1 MYFEEI
7 KEIGRDRFD
16 VPIAHQIWDMKYRF
30 RRGGINLDD
39 TVDDTWQRV
48 AKAIAQPEGVE
59 SALFWESQFL
69 GILDDFQFLPAG
81 RILAGAGT
89 GRKVTL
95 INTFVMQ
102 TIPDSIEGIC
112 DTLKNAA
119 LTMKMGGGLGYDF
132 STIRPKGT
140 LVAGL
145 DCPAA
150 GPLSAMDICDAMC
163 RMLVEGS
170 GRGAMMGTLRCD
182 HPDIEAFIDAKTDR
196 TRLRNFNLSVL
207 VTDAFMAALEADS
220 DWPLIWQGETVRVVR
235 AKALWRQIME
245 RTYASAEPG
254 VLFIDRMNA
263 RNPMVWT
270 ETLCTT
276 NSCAEQPLPP
286 NGSCPLGSINLAQLV
301 TDPFTSMAR
310 LDLDR
315 LRQIVPVAVRFM
327 DNVIDVSGYP
337 IEAQRVEALAKRRI
351 GLGVTGVAD
360 ALAMI
365 GLVYGEPEAAAALE
379 TWVSEIQRCA
389 LEASTALA
397 REKGPFPAFEAEP
410 YLATEAMAWIDD
422 GLRSDIA
429 THGLR
434 NAVLTTI
441 APTGTTSMFAN
452 NVSSGIEPIFA
463 ASYFRRV
470 TQPDGSH
477 TTEEVVDYA
486 VSLWRQ
492 LKGQCTPLPPAF
504 VTAMD
509 LDPEAHIRMQ
519 AAAQRHIDS
528 AISKTVNCPEDISF
542 EDFENVYLSAYRTG
556 CKGCTTYRPNDVT
569 GSVLNT

>member
-1 MYFEEI
+1 MYFASIEEI
-7 KEIGRDRFD
+7 AKTKFD
-16 VPIAHQIWDMKYRF
+16 AAIAHQIWDMKYRL
-30 RRGGINLDD
+30 RRKGITYDQ
-39 TVDDTWQRV
+39 TVEDTWRRV
-48 AKAIAQPEGVE
+48 ARALTQPEGE
-59 SALFWESQFL
+59 EASLFWESEFL

-112 DTLKNAA
+112 DTLKDAA
-119 LTMKMGGGLGYDF
+119 LTMKMGGGLGFDF

-140 LVAGL
+140 LVEGL

-150 GPLSAMDICDAMC
+150 GPLGAMDVCDAMC

-170 GRGAMMGTLRCD
+170 GRGAMMATLRCD

-207 VTDAFMAALEADS
+207 VTDAFMEALAADA
-220 DWPLIWQGETVRVVR
+220 DWPLLWQGETVRVVK
-235 AKALWRQIME
+235 AKALWGRIME

-263 RNPMVWT
+263 LNPMAWA
-270 ETLCTT
+270 ETISAT

-286 NGSCPLGSINLAQLV
+286 NGNCPLGSVNLARLV
-301 TDPFTSMAR
+301 QQPFTAEAR

-315 LRQIVPVAVRFM
+315 LRRVVTIAVRMM
-327 DNVIDVSGYP
+327 DNAIDASDYP
-337 IEAQRVEALAKRRI
+337 IEAQRAEALAKRRI
-351 GLGVTGVAD
+351 GIGVTGVAD
-360 ALAMI
+360 ALAMT
-365 GLVYGEPEAAAALE
+365 GLVYGSQEAAETLAAWLH
-379 TWVSEIQRCA
+379 TLRVTAI
-389 LEASTALA
+389 EASVALSA
-397 REKGPFPAFEAEP
+397 EKGAFPAFEAEP
-410 YLATEAMAWIDD
+410 YLASAAMAWLPQD
-422 GLRSDIA
+422 LRAQIA
-429 THGLR
+429 QHGLR

-441 APTGTTSMFAN
+441 APTGTTSMLAG

-463 ASYFRRV
+463 TAYHRMV
-470 TQPDGSH
+470 TQPDGSR
-477 TTEEVVDYA
+477 TSEEVVDYA
-486 VSLWRQ
+486 VALWRR
-492 LKGQCTPLPPAF
+492 LKGNSMPLPPQF

-509 LDPEAHIRMQ
+509 LPPEAHVAMQ
-519 AAAQRHIDS
+519 AAAQQHIDS
-528 AISKTVNCPEDISF
+528 AISKTVNCPADITF
-542 EDFENVYLSAYRTG
+542 EAFEGIYLSAYHSG

-569 GSVLNT
+569 GSVLSA

>member
-1 MYFEEI
+1 MYF
-7 KEIGRDRFD
+7 KEINEIVKNRFD
-16 VPIAHQIWDMKYRF
+16 MPIAHQIWDMKYRL
-30 RRGGINLDD
+30 RRNGIHIEN

-48 AKAIAQPEGVE
+48 AKAIAQPEGAE
-59 SALFWESQFL
+59 NAPFWESQFL

-102 TIPDSIEGIC
+102 TIPDSIDGIC
-112 DTLKNAA
+112 DTVKTAA

-140 LVAGL
+140 LVSGL

-150 GPLSAMDICDAMC
+150 GPLAVMDICDAMC

-170 GRGAMMGTLRCD
+170 GRGAMMATLRCD
-182 HPDIEAFIDAKTDR
+182 HPDIEAFVDAKTDR

-207 VTDAFMAALEADS
+207 VTDEFMAALEADA
-220 DWPLIWQGETVRVVR
+220 DWPLIWQGETLRIVK
-235 AKALWRQIME
+235 AKALWRRIME

-263 RNPMVWT
+263 RNPMVWM

-286 NGSCPLGSINLAQLV
+286 NGSCPLGAINLARLV
-301 TDPFTSMAR
+301 IAPFTPLAR
-310 LDLDR
+310 LDIDR
-315 LRQIVPVAVRFM
+315 LRHIVPIAVRFM
-327 DNVIDVSGYP
+327 DNVIDVSKYP
-337 IEAQRVEALAKRRI
+337 IAAQQAEAIAKRRI

-360 ALAMI
+360 ALAMT
-365 GLVYGEPEAAAALE
+365 GLVYGAPEAAVALE
-379 TWVSEIQRCA
+379 TWLAEIRRCA
-389 LEASTALA
+389 LKASIALA
-397 REKGPFPAFEAEP
+397 KEKGPFPAFDTKP

-422 GLRSDIA
+422 TLRDDITA
-429 THGLR
+429 HGLR
-434 NAVLTTI
+434 NAVLTSI
-441 APTGTTSMFAN
+441 APTGTISMFAN
-452 NVSSGIEPIFA
+452 NVSSGIEPVFA
-463 ASYFRRV
+463 ASYCRRV

-486 VSLWRQ
+486 VSLWRD
-492 LKGQCTPLPPAF
+492 LNGANAPLPPAF

-519 AAAQRHIDS
+519 AAAQRHIDA

-542 EDFENVYLSAYRTG
+542 DAFENVYLSAYRSG